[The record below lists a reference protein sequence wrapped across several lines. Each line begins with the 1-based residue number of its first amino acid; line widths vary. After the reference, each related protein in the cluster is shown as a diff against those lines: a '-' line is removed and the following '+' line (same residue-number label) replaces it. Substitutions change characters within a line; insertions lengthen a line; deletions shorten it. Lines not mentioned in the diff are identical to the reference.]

1 MDDSTKPIVKEA
13 PARPSAAAPPRR
25 GGRFTWIIFGLIV
38 IGAMVWWIN
47 QRPAAQQS
55 GGRGSAPPPP
65 VVTATAEKGDVDIA
79 FNALGTV
86 TPLAT
91 VTVVS
96 QISGQLMKVD
106 FREGQMVKEGDLVA
120 EVDSR
125 PYELALQNAQGQLAR
140 DQALLT
146 NAQLDLERYQNLIA
160 QNAVP
165 KQTLDTQK
173 SLVQQYQGAV
183 ITDQATIDTAKLNI
197 VYCHIT
203 APVSGR
209 VGLRLVD
216 QGNYINS
223 NSATGLVVIT
233 QIQPITVIF
242 TLPEDDLPQIQ
253 KRLQANATLTV
264 TAFDR
269 AGNAT
274 LGLGTLMTLDNQ
286 IDTTTGTFKLRA
298 QFPNDDFALFPNQFV
313 NIRLLVDTV
322 HDALVAPAAA
332 IQRGAPGTF
341 VYLVNPNHTVSVR
354 KIDLGPSDAER
365 VSVTSGLSPGDQV
378 VIDGA
383 DKLRDG
389 ANVVVRGD
397 NAPAGSAPAA
407 QPGRRQGRRSQ
418 SGQ

>member
-1 MDDSTKPIVKEA
+1 MDDTTKPIVKEA
-13 PARPSAAAPPRR
+13 PAKPSAGAAPPRR
-25 GGRFTWIIFGLIV
+25 RGRFTWIVFGLIV
-38 IGAMVWWIN
+38 IGAAIWWIN
-47 QRPAAQQS
+47 QRPAAQPS
-55 GGRGSAPPPP
+55 GRGSQPPPP
-65 VVTATAEKGDVDIA
+65 VVTAAAEKGDVDVA
-79 FNALGTV
+79 FNALGSV
-86 TPLAT
+86 IPLAT

-106 FREGQMVKEGDLVA
+106 FREGQMVKQGDLLA

-140 DQALLT
+140 DQALLS
-146 NAQLDLERYQNLIA
+146 NAQLDLERYTNLIA

-197 VYCHIT
+197 VYCHIM

-216 QGNYINS
+216 QGNYINA

-233 QIQPITVIF
+233 QLQPI

-253 KRLQANATLTV
+253 KRLAANATLTA

-269 AGNAT
+269 AGNSQ

-286 IDTTTGTFKLRA
+286 IDPTTGTFKLRA

-313 NIRLLVDTV
+313 NIRLLVDV
-322 HDALVAPAAA
+322 LHDALIVPGAA

-354 KIDLGPSDAER
+354 KVELGPGDAER
-365 VSVTSGLSPGDQV
+365 VSITSGLSPGDQV

-389 ANVVVRGD
+389 ATIVLRGETPPATG
-397 NAPAGSAPAA
+397 APRG
-407 QPGRRQGRRSQ
+407 GRQRRSQ
-418 SGQ
+418 NGQ